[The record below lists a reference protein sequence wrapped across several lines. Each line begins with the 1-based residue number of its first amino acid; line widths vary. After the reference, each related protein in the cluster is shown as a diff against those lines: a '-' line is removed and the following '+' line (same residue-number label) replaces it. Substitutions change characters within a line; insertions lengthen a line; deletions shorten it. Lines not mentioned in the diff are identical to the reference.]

1 VVTVAVH
8 ARIWN
13 RPLQMHLVQWT
24 CTPACCTGRNAWA
37 AAAHR
42 WYRGTALIQ
51 KPFCKRDQGGHPSPS
66 PRLLASQTP
75 PFLAS
80 TPPPPPPPPRKDMS
94 RTARNIL
101 HLRSPV
107 WLVGGRCTGERTIVG
122 KPLVDEKKISFY
134 CRFQSFSN
142 VGS

>member
-1 VVTVAVH
+1 MLLMCGYCGMQLMH
-8 ARIWN
+8 AYGIDHCKCIWCN
-13 RPLQMHLVQWT
+13 G
-24 CTPACCTGRNAWA
+24 PARLPAAPAGRNAWA

-42 WYRGTALIQ
+42 WCRGTALIQ
-51 KPFCKRDQGGHPSPS
+51 KPFCKREGGNQTGRWSPITLT

-80 TPPPPPPPPRKDMS
+80 TPTPPRKDMS

-107 WLVGGRCTGERTIVG
+107 WLVGGRCSGDRSSESRW
-122 KPLVDEKKISFY
+122 
-134 CRFQSFSN
+134 
-142 VGS
+142 

>member
-1 VVTVAVH
+1 VWLLWQFMHAYGIDHCKCIWCHGPARLPAAPAAMHGRQLHTDGIEGQLSYRSHSANGTKVVTH
-8 ARIWN
+8 HH
-13 RPLQMHLVQWT
+13 HLVFLQ
-24 CTPACCTGRNAWA
+24 A
-37 AAAHR
+37 
-42 WYRGTALIQ
+42 
-51 KPFCKRDQGGHPSPS
+51 
-66 PRLLASQTP
+66 RLHLS
-75 PFLAS
+75 S
-80 TPPPPPPPPRKDMS
+80 HPPPPPPRKDMS